1 MAVVEFGMEVFTV
14 IKSIKLKNCATYP
27 SMGVSIENCQKI
39 NFFYGPNGS
48 GKSTISNFLRNP
60 TDSQYNECE
69 IKWENDIAADVAV
82 YNREFRVKNLKENI
96 AGVFTL
102 GQATIEDIQALEKM
116 KEQRAKKNE
125 DYTARDNTLKN
136 KLQEES
142 ECKASFREAVWE
154 RVLKPNEA
162 DFQEAFSGFRN
173 NKERF
178 RDEVLRRYK
187 ISHTSCEARDNLLL
201 RAKTLFAQKPEK
213 CSVISFSIDDAVDR
227 LAEIEASTIW
237 SKVIVG
243 NKDLPIGRLIDVLD
257 NADWVNQGRKHLRE
271 DRICPFCQ
279 QPTITEE
286 LKSQLDAFFSGEYE
300 QDVNQIKQFISQYS
314 VYTDELLGRI
324 NTLRTSLGAYPA
336 AGIDTNKLSGL
347 IDLLNGYFSKNK
359 AEMLIKE
366 KEPGRIITLTETA
379 VTTSAIAQLV
389 IDGNAAIT
397 QHNKMVDNYTSE
409 KNALIAD
416 IWAFLI
422 GENETLI
429 TGYLTNIDN
438 LAKAKNG
445 IQNGINTCKQQ
456 LDELDKKIVEAGK
469 NITSVQPTVDEINR
483 SLKNYGFTNFQI
495 APSPVQSNAYQ
506 IQRMDGSLATNT
518 LSEGEET
525 FISFLYFLQFAKGS
539 VDVSKVSS
547 RKVLVLDDP
556 ICSLDSTVLY
566 IVSSMVKGLIKD
578 VREGNSDVEQIFILT
593 HNVFF
598 HKETAFIDRR
608 TEVCNDIHFWIISKD
623 NNISSIRA
631 YERNNPIK
639 TSYELLWEELKSNTN
654 ASLITTQN
662 IMRRILENYFSI
674 LGKAKDDTIVDS
686 FPTIEEKMICRSL
699 LSWINDGS
707 HTIPDD
713 LYIDSYTDSIERY
726 KQIFKEVF
734 IKMGHEAHYKMMM
747 GVT

>member
-1 MAVVEFGMEVFTV
+1 M
-14 IKSIKLKNCATYP
+14 IKTIKLKNCATYL
-27 SMGVSIENCQKI
+27 SEGTSIENCQKI

-48 GKSTISNFLRNP
+48 GKSTISNFLQDP
-60 TDSQYNECE
+60 TDLLYRECIIE
-69 IKWENDIAADVAV
+69 WENDTAVDIMV
-82 YNREFRVKNLKENI
+82 YNRRFRERNFKENI

-102 GQATIEDIQALEKM
+102 GQATIEDIRALEEM

-125 DYTARDNTLKN
+125 DYTTRGNTLQK
-136 KLQEES
+136 KLQEEIAY
-142 ECKASFREAVWE
+142 KATFRDTVWE
-154 RVLKPNEA
+154 RILKPNEA

-178 RDEVLRRYK
+178 RDEVLRRYQ
-187 ISHTSCEARDNLLL
+187 ISHSSTETRDALLV
-201 RAKTLFAQKPEK
+201 RAKTLFARKPEK
-213 CSVISFSIDDAVDR
+213 CPIIPFVLDNIVEQI
-227 LAEIEASTIW
+227 AEIETAAIW

-243 NKDLPIGRLIDVLD
+243 NRDLPIGRLIEVLD
-257 NADWVNQGRKHLRE
+257 NADWVSQGRKHLRE
-271 DRICPFCQ
+271 DGICPFCQ
-279 QPTITEE
+279 KQTITDE
-286 LKSQLDAFFSGEYE
+286 LKNQLDAFFSGEYE
-300 QDVNQIKQFISQYS
+300 QDVSLIKQFIGQYS
-314 VYTDELLGRI
+314 SYTDELLSRI
-324 NTLRTSLGAYPA
+324 KTLRTSLGSYPA
-336 AGIDTNKLSGL
+336 AGIEASK
-347 IDLLNGYFSKNK
+347 IDSIIELLNGYFSKNK

-366 KEPGRIITLTETA
+366 KEPGRIISLTETA
-379 VTTSAIAQLV
+379 ATTSSIKQLV
-389 IDGNAAIT
+389 INGNAAVT
-397 QHNKMVDNYTSE
+397 KHNEMVDNYTSE
-409 KNALIAD
+409 KDTLVADIWVFLMDENEALIA
-416 IWAFLI
+416 
-422 GENETLI
+422 
-429 TGYLTNIDN
+429 GYLNDIETFT
-438 LAKAKNG
+438 KAKKG
-445 IQNGINTCKQQ
+445 IDVCKQQ
-456 LDELDKKIVEAGK
+456 LDDLDGKIVEAGK

-483 SLKNYGFTNFQI
+483 SLKSYGFTNFKI
-495 APSPVQSNAYQ
+495 VPSPAQPNAYQ
-506 IQRMDGSLATNT
+506 IQRMDGTLATNT

-539 VDVSKVSS
+539 IDVAKVSN

-566 IVSSMVKGLIKD
+566 IVSSLVKGLIKD

-623 NNISSIRA
+623 NNISTIKA

-674 LGKAKDDTIVDS
+674 LGKTKDDTIVDS
-686 FPTIEEKMICRSL
+686 FSTIEEKMICRSL

-713 LYIDSYTDSIERY
+713 LYIDSYTDSIDRY

-734 IKMGHEAHYKMMM
+734 FKMGHEAHYKMMM
-747 GVT
+747 GES

>member
-1 MAVVEFGMEVFTV
+1 M
-14 IKSIKLKNCATYP
+14 IKTIKLKNCATYL
-27 SMGVSIENCQKI
+27 SEGTSIENCQKI

-48 GKSTISNFLRNP
+48 GKSTISNFLQDP
-60 TDSQYNECE
+60 TDLLYRECIIE
-69 IKWENDIAADVAV
+69 WENDTAVDIMV
-82 YNREFRVKNLKENI
+82 YNRRFRERNFKENI

-102 GQATIEDIQALEKM
+102 GQATIEDIRALEEM

-125 DYTARDNTLKN
+125 DYTTRGNTLQK
-136 KLQEES
+136 KLQEEIAY
-142 ECKASFREAVWE
+142 KATFRDTVWE
-154 RVLKPNEA
+154 RILKPNEA

-178 RDEVLRRYK
+178 RDEVLRRYQ
-187 ISHTSCEARDNLLL
+187 ISHSSTETRDALLV
-201 RAKTLFAQKPEK
+201 RAKTLFARKPEK
-213 CSVISFSIDDAVDR
+213 CPIIPFVLDNIVEQI
-227 LAEIEASTIW
+227 AEIETAAIW

-243 NKDLPIGRLIDVLD
+243 NRDLPIGRLIEVLD
-257 NADWVNQGRKHLRE
+257 NADWVSQGRKHLRE
-271 DRICPFCQ
+271 DGICPFCQ
-279 QPTITEE
+279 KQTITDE
-286 LKSQLDAFFSGEYE
+286 LKNQLDAFFSGEYE
-300 QDVNQIKQFISQYS
+300 QDVSLIKQFIGQYS
-314 VYTDELLGRI
+314 SYTDELLSRI
-324 NTLRTSLGAYPA
+324 KTLRTSLGSYPA
-336 AGIDTNKLSGL
+336 AGIEASK
-347 IDLLNGYFSKNK
+347 IDSIIELLNGYFSKNK

-366 KEPGRIITLTETA
+366 KEPGRIISLTETA
-379 VTTSAIAQLV
+379 ATTSSIKQLV
-389 IDGNAAIT
+389 INGNAAVT
-397 QHNKMVDNYTSE
+397 KHNEMVDNYTSE
-409 KNALIAD
+409 KDTLVADIWVFLMDENEALIA
-416 IWAFLI
+416 
-422 GENETLI
+422 
-429 TGYLTNIDN
+429 GYLNDIETFT
-438 LAKAKNG
+438 KAKKG
-445 IQNGINTCKQQ
+445 IQKGIDVCKQQ
-456 LDELDKKIVEAGK
+456 LDDLDGKIVEAGK

-483 SLKNYGFTNFQI
+483 SLKSYGFTNFKI
-495 APSPVQSNAYQ
+495 VPSPAQPNAYQ
-506 IQRMDGSLATNT
+506 IQRMDGTLATNT

-539 VDVSKVSS
+539 IDVAKVSN

-566 IVSSMVKGLIKD
+566 IVSSLVKGLIKD

-623 NNISSIRA
+623 NNISTIKA

-674 LGKAKDDTIVDS
+674 LGKTKDDTIVDS
-686 FPTIEEKMICRSL
+686 FSTIEEKMICRSL

-713 LYIDSYTDSIERY
+713 LYIDSYTDSIDRY

-734 IKMGHEAHYKMMM
+734 FKMGHEAHYKMMM
-747 GVT
+747 GES

>member
-1 MAVVEFGMEVFTV
+1 M
-14 IKSIKLKNCATYP
+14 IKTIKLKNCATYL
-27 SMGVSIENCQKI
+27 SEGTSIENCQKI

-48 GKSTISNFLRNP
+48 GKSTISNFLQDP
-60 TDSQYNECE
+60 TDLLYRECIIE
-69 IKWENDIAADVAV
+69 WENDTAVDIMV
-82 YNREFRVKNLKENI
+82 YNRRFRERNFKENI

-102 GQATIEDIQALEKM
+102 GQATIEDIRALEEM

-125 DYTARDNTLKN
+125 DYTTRGNTLQK
-136 KLQEES
+136 KLQEEIAY
-142 ECKASFREAVWE
+142 KATFRDTVWE
-154 RVLKPNEA
+154 RILKPNEA

-178 RDEVLRRYK
+178 RDEVLRRYQ
-187 ISHTSCEARDNLLL
+187 ISHSSTETRDALLV
-201 RAKTLFAQKPEK
+201 RAKTLFARKPEK
-213 CSVISFSIDDAVDR
+213 CPIIPFVLDNIVEQI
-227 LAEIEASTIW
+227 AEIETAAIW

-243 NKDLPIGRLIDVLD
+243 NRDLPIGRLIEVLD
-257 NADWVNQGRKHLRE
+257 NADWVSQGRKHLRE
-271 DRICPFCQ
+271 DGICPFCQ
-279 QPTITEE
+279 KQTITDE
-286 LKSQLDAFFSGEYE
+286 LKNQLDAFFSGEYE
-300 QDVNQIKQFISQYS
+300 QDVSLIKQFIGQYS
-314 VYTDELLGRI
+314 SYTDELLSRI
-324 NTLRTSLGAYPA
+324 KTLRTSLGSYPA
-336 AGIDTNKLSGL
+336 AGIEASK
-347 IDLLNGYFSKNK
+347 IDSIIELLNGYFSKNK

-366 KEPGRIITLTETA
+366 KEPGRIISLTETA
-379 VTTSAIAQLV
+379 ATTSSMKQLV
-389 IDGNAAIT
+389 INGNAAVT
-397 QHNKMVDNYTSE
+397 KHNEMVDNYTSE
-409 KNALIAD
+409 KDTLVADIWVFLMDENEALIA
-416 IWAFLI
+416 
-422 GENETLI
+422 
-429 TGYLTNIDN
+429 GYLNDIETFT
-438 LAKAKNG
+438 KAKKG
-445 IQNGINTCKQQ
+445 IQKEIDVCKQQ
-456 LDELDKKIVEAGK
+456 LDDLDGKIVEAGK

-483 SLKNYGFTNFQI
+483 SLKSYGFTNFKI
-495 APSPVQSNAYQ
+495 VPSPAQPNAYQ
-506 IQRMDGSLATNT
+506 IQRMDGTLATNT

-539 VDVSKVSS
+539 IDVAKVSN

-566 IVSSMVKGLIKD
+566 IVSSLVKGLIKD

-623 NNISSIRA
+623 NNISTIKA

-674 LGKAKDDTIVDS
+674 LGKTKDDTIVDS
-686 FPTIEEKMICRSL
+686 FSTIEEKMICRSL

-713 LYIDSYTDSIERY
+713 LYIDSYTDSIDRY

-734 IKMGHEAHYKMMM
+734 FKMGHEAHYKMMM
-747 GVT
+747 GES

>member
-1 MAVVEFGMEVFTV
+1 M
-14 IKSIKLKNCATYP
+14 IKTIKLKNCATYL
-27 SMGVSIENCQKI
+27 SEGTSIENCQKI

-48 GKSTISNFLRNP
+48 GKSTISNFLQDP
-60 TDSQYNECE
+60 TDLLYRECIIE
-69 IKWENDIAADVAV
+69 WENDTAVDIMV
-82 YNREFRVKNLKENI
+82 YNRRFRERNFKENI

-102 GQATIEDIQALEKM
+102 GQATIEDIRALEEM

-125 DYTARDNTLKN
+125 DYTTRGNTLQK
-136 KLQEES
+136 KLQEEIAY
-142 ECKASFREAVWE
+142 KATFRDTVWE
-154 RVLKPNEA
+154 RILKPNEA

-178 RDEVLRRYK
+178 RDEVLRRYQ
-187 ISHTSCEARDNLLL
+187 ISHSSTETRDALLV
-201 RAKTLFAQKPEK
+201 RAKTLFARKPEK
-213 CSVISFSIDDAVDR
+213 CPIIPFVLDNIVEQI
-227 LAEIEASTIW
+227 AEIETAAIW

-243 NKDLPIGRLIDVLD
+243 NRDLPIGRLIEVLD
-257 NADWVNQGRKHLRE
+257 NADWVSQGRKHLRE
-271 DRICPFCQ
+271 DGICPFCQ
-279 QPTITEE
+279 KQTITDE
-286 LKSQLDAFFSGEYE
+286 LKNQLDAFFSGEYE
-300 QDVNQIKQFISQYS
+300 QDVSLIKQFIGQYS
-314 VYTDELLGRI
+314 SYTDELLSRI
-324 NTLRTSLGAYPA
+324 KTLRTSLGSYPA
-336 AGIDTNKLSGL
+336 AGIEASK
-347 IDLLNGYFSKNK
+347 IDSIIELLNGYFSKNK

-366 KEPGRIITLTETA
+366 KEPGRIISLTETA
-379 VTTSAIAQLV
+379 ATTSSMKQLV
-389 IDGNAAIT
+389 INGNAAVT
-397 QHNKMVDNYTSE
+397 KHNEMVDNYTSE
-409 KNALIAD
+409 KDTLVADIWVFLMDENEALIA
-416 IWAFLI
+416 
-422 GENETLI
+422 
-429 TGYLTNIDN
+429 GYLNDIETFT
-438 LAKAKNG
+438 KAKKG
-445 IQNGINTCKQQ
+445 IQKGIDVCKQQ
-456 LDELDKKIVEAGK
+456 LDDLDGKIVEAGK

-483 SLKNYGFTNFQI
+483 SLKSYGFTNFKI
-495 APSPVQSNAYQ
+495 VPSPAQPNAYQ
-506 IQRMDGSLATNT
+506 IQRMDGTLATNT

-539 VDVSKVSS
+539 IDVAKVSN

-566 IVSSMVKGLIKD
+566 IVSSLVKGLIKD

-593 HNVFF
+593 HNVFL

-623 NNISSIRA
+623 NNISTIKA

-674 LGKAKDDTIVDS
+674 LGKTKDDTIVDS
-686 FPTIEEKMICRSL
+686 FSTIEEKMICRSL

-713 LYIDSYTDSIERY
+713 LYIDSYTDSIDRY

-734 IKMGHEAHYKMMM
+734 FKMGHEAHYKMMM
-747 GVT
+747 GES

>member
-1 MAVVEFGMEVFTV
+1 M
-14 IKSIKLKNCATYP
+14 IKAIKLKNCATYP
-27 SMGVSIENCQKI
+27 SVGTSIENCQKV

-48 GKSTISNFLRNP
+48 GKSTISNFLYNP
-60 TDSQYNECE
+60 TGSQYRECE
-69 IKWENDIAADVAV
+69 IEWENNAAVDVVV
-82 YNREFRVKNLKENI
+82 YNREFRVRNFKENI

-102 GQATIEDIQALEKM
+102 GQATIEDIQALEEM
-116 KEQRAKKNE
+116 KEQRTKKNE
-125 DYTARDNTLKN
+125 DYTTRGNTLQK
-136 KLQEES
+136 KIQEEIAY
-142 ECKASFREAVWE
+142 KATFRDTVWE
-154 RVLKPNEA
+154 RILKPNEA

-178 RDEVLRRYK
+178 RDEVLRRYQ
-187 ISHTSCEARDNLLL
+187 ISHSSTETRDALLL

-213 CSVISFSIDDAVDR
+213 CPIIPFALDNIVEQIVG
-227 LAEIEASTIW
+227 IETSAIW

-243 NKDLPIGRLIDVLD
+243 NKDLPIGRLIELLD
-257 NADWVNQGRKHLRE
+257 NADWVNQGRKHLRK
-271 DRICPFCQ
+271 DGICPFCQ
-279 QPTITEE
+279 KQTITDE
-286 LKSQLDAFFSGEYE
+286 LKNQLDAFFSGEYE
-300 QDVNQIKQFISQYS
+300 QDVNLIKQFISQYGS
-314 VYTDELLGRI
+314 YTDELLRRI

-336 AGIDTNKLSGL
+336 AGIEASKLDS
-347 IDLLNGYFSKNK
+347 IIELLNGHFSKNK

-366 KEPGRIITLTETA
+366 KEPGRIISLTEAAATI
-379 VTTSAIAQLV
+379 SSLKQLV
-389 IDGNAAIT
+389 IDGNVAIAK
-397 QHNKMVDNYTSE
+397 HNEMVDNYTSE
-409 KNALIAD
+409 KNTLVAD
-416 IWAFLI
+416 IWAFLMD
-422 GENETLI
+422 ENEALI
-429 TGYLTNIDN
+429 AGYLNDIETF
-438 LAKAKNG
+438 AKAKKG
-445 IQNGINTCKQQ
+445 IQKGIDVCKQQ
-456 LDELDKKIVEAGK
+456 LDDLDGKIVEAGK

-483 SLKNYGFTNFQI
+483 SLKSYGFTNFKI
-495 APSPVQSNAYQ
+495 VPSPAQPNAYQ
-506 IQRMDGSLATNT
+506 IQRMDGTLATNT

-539 VDVSKVSS
+539 VDVAKVSN

-566 IVSSMVKGLIKD
+566 IVSSLVKGLIKD

-623 NNISSIRA
+623 NNISSIKS

-674 LGKAKDDTIVDS
+674 LGKTKDDTIVDS
-686 FPTIEEKMICRSL
+686 FSTIEEKMICRSL

-713 LYIDSYTDSIERY
+713 LYIDSYTDSIDRY

-734 IKMGHEAHYKMMM
+734 FKMGHEAHYKMMM
-747 GVT
+747 GEP

>member
-1 MAVVEFGMEVFTV
+1 M

-27 SMGVSIENCQKI
+27 STGVSIENCQKI

-116 KEQRAKKNE
+116 KEQRAKQNE
-125 DYTARDNTLKN
+125 DYTTRDNALK
-136 KLQEES
+136 KKRQGES
-142 ECKASFREAVWE
+142 EFKASFREVVWE
-154 RVLKPNEA
+154 RILKPNEV

-187 ISHTSCEARDNLLL
+187 ISHTSCEARDSLLL

-271 DRICPFCQ
+271 GRICPFCQ

-324 NTLRTSLGAYPA
+324 NALRTNLGAYPA
-336 AGIDTNKLSGL
+336 ARIDTNKLNGL

-379 VTTSAIAQLV
+379 VTTSAIAQ
-389 IDGNAAIT
+389 
-397 QHNKMVDNYTSE
+397 
-409 KNALIAD
+409 
-416 IWAFLI
+416 
-422 GENETLI
+422 
-429 TGYLTNIDN
+429 
-438 LAKAKNG
+438 
-445 IQNGINTCKQQ
+445 
-456 LDELDKKIVEAGK
+456 
-469 NITSVQPTVDEINR
+469 
-483 SLKNYGFTNFQI
+483 
-495 APSPVQSNAYQ
+495 
-506 IQRMDGSLATNT
+506 
-518 LSEGEET
+518 
-525 FISFLYFLQFAKGS
+525 

-734 IKMGHEAHYKMMM
+734 IKMGHDAHYKMMM

>member
-1 MAVVEFGMEVFTV
+1 MAVVEFGTEVFTV

-27 SMGVSIENCQKI
+27 STGVSIENCQKI

-116 KEQRAKKNE
+116 KEQRAKLND
-125 DYTARDNTLKN
+125 DYTTRDNTLK
-136 KLQEES
+136 KKRQEES
-142 ECKASFREAVWE
+142 EFKASFRDTVWE
-154 RVLKPNEA
+154 RILKPNEA

-178 RDEVLRRYK
+178 RDEVLRRYA
-187 ISHTSCEARDNLLL
+187 ISHTSCETRDSLLL

-213 CSVISFSIDDAVDR
+213 CAIIPFSVDNAIER
-227 LAEIEASTIW
+227 LTEIETATIW
-237 SKVIVG
+237 RKVIVG
-243 NKDLPIGRLIDVLD
+243 NKDIPIGRLIDVLD
-257 NADWVNQGRKHLRE
+257 NADWVNQGRQHLRE
-271 DRICPFCQ
+271 GRICPFCQ

-300 QDVNQIKQFISQYS
+300 EDVNQIKQFISQYS
-314 VYTDELLGRI
+314 VYIDELLGRI
-324 NTLRTSLGAYPA
+324 NALRTNLGAYPA
-336 AGIDTNKLSGL
+336 ARIDTNKLNGL
-347 IDLLNGYFSKNK
+347 INLLNGYFSKNK

-416 IWAFLI
+416 IWAFLMC
-422 GENETLI
+422 ENEALI
-429 TGYLTNIDN
+429 SGYLNDIEN
-438 LAKAKNG
+438 LDKAKNG
-445 IQNGINTCKQQ
+445 IQNGINICKQQ

-495 APSPVQSNAYQ
+495 TPSPVQSNAYQ

-556 ICSLDSTVLY
+556 ICSLDSTDLY

-578 VREGNSDVEQIFILT
+578 VR
-593 HNVFF
+593 
-598 HKETAFIDRR
+598 
-608 TEVCNDIHFWIISKD
+608 
-623 NNISSIRA
+623 
-631 YERNNPIK
+631 
-639 TSYELLWEELKSNTN
+639 
-654 ASLITTQN
+654 
-662 IMRRILENYFSI
+662 
-674 LGKAKDDTIVDS
+674 
-686 FPTIEEKMICRSL
+686 
-699 LSWINDGS
+699 
-707 HTIPDD
+707 
-713 LYIDSYTDSIERY
+713 
-726 KQIFKEVF
+726 
-734 IKMGHEAHYKMMM
+734 
-747 GVT
+747 

>member
-1 MAVVEFGMEVFTV
+1 M
-14 IKSIKLKNCATYP
+14 IKTIKLKNCATYL
-27 SMGVSIENCQKI
+27 SEGTSIENCQKI

-48 GKSTISNFLRNP
+48 GKSTISNFLQDP
-60 TDSQYNECE
+60 TDLLYRECIIE
-69 IKWENDIAADVAV
+69 WENDTAVDIMV
-82 YNREFRVKNLKENI
+82 YNRRFRERNFKENI

-102 GQATIEDIQALEKM
+102 GQATIEDIRALEEM

-125 DYTARDNTLKN
+125 DYTTRGNTLQK
-136 KLQEES
+136 KLQEEIAY
-142 ECKASFREAVWE
+142 KATFRDTVWE
-154 RVLKPNEA
+154 RILKPNEA

-178 RDEVLRRYK
+178 RDEVLRRYQ
-187 ISHTSCEARDNLLL
+187 ISHSSTETRDALLV
-201 RAKTLFAQKPEK
+201 RAKTLFARKPEK
-213 CSVISFSIDDAVDR
+213 CPIIPFVLDNIVEQI
-227 LAEIEASTIW
+227 AEIETAAIW

-243 NKDLPIGRLIDVLD
+243 NRDLPIGRLIEVLD
-257 NADWVNQGRKHLRE
+257 NADWVSQGRKHLRE
-271 DRICPFCQ
+271 DGICPFCQ
-279 QPTITEE
+279 KQTITDE
-286 LKSQLDAFFSGEYE
+286 LKNQLDAFFSGEYE
-300 QDVNQIKQFISQYS
+300 QDVSLIKQFIGQYS
-314 VYTDELLGRI
+314 SYTDELLSRI
-324 NTLRTSLGAYPA
+324 KTLRTSLGSYPA
-336 AGIDTNKLSGL
+336 AGIEASK
-347 IDLLNGYFSKNK
+347 IDSIIELLNGYFSKNK

-366 KEPGRIITLTETA
+366 KEPGRIISLTETA
-379 VTTSAIAQLV
+379 ATTSSMKQLV
-389 IDGNAAIT
+389 INGNAAVT
-397 QHNKMVDNYTSE
+397 KHNEMVDNYTSE
-409 KNALIAD
+409 KDTLVADIWVFLMDENEALIA
-416 IWAFLI
+416 
-422 GENETLI
+422 
-429 TGYLTNIDN
+429 GYLNDIETFT
-438 LAKAKNG
+438 KAKKG
-445 IQNGINTCKQQ
+445 IQKGIDVCKQQ
-456 LDELDKKIVEAGK
+456 LDDLDGKIVEAGK

-483 SLKNYGFTNFQI
+483 SLKSYGFTNFKI
-495 APSPVQSNAYQ
+495 VPSPAQPNAYQ
-506 IQRMDGSLATNT
+506 IQRMDGTLATNT

-539 VDVSKVSS
+539 IDVAKVSN

-566 IVSSMVKGLIKD
+566 IVSSLVKGLIKD

-623 NNISSIRA
+623 NNISTIKA

-639 TSYELLWEELKSNTN
+639 TSYELLWEELESNTN

-674 LGKAKDDTIVDS
+674 LGKTKDDTIVDS
-686 FPTIEEKMICRSL
+686 FSTIEEKMICRSL

-713 LYIDSYTDSIERY
+713 LYIDSYTDSIDRY

-734 IKMGHEAHYKMMM
+734 FKMGHEAHYKMMM
-747 GVT
+747 GES

>member
-1 MAVVEFGMEVFTV
+1 M
-14 IKSIKLKNCATYP
+14 IKTIKLKNCATYL
-27 SMGVSIENCQKI
+27 SEGTSIENCQKI

-48 GKSTISNFLRNP
+48 GKSTISNFLQDP
-60 TDSQYNECE
+60 TDLLYRECIIE
-69 IKWENDIAADVAV
+69 WENDTAVDIMV
-82 YNREFRVKNLKENI
+82 YNRRFRERNFKENI

-102 GQATIEDIQALEKM
+102 GQATIEDIRALEEM

-125 DYTARDNTLKN
+125 DYTTRGNTLQK
-136 KLQEES
+136 KLQEEIAY
-142 ECKASFREAVWE
+142 KATFRDTVWE
-154 RVLKPNEA
+154 RILKPNEA

-178 RDEVLRRYK
+178 RDEVLRRYQ
-187 ISHTSCEARDNLLL
+187 ISHSSTETRDALLV
-201 RAKTLFAQKPEK
+201 RAKTLFARKPEK
-213 CSVISFSIDDAVDR
+213 CPIIPFVLDNIVEQI
-227 LAEIEASTIW
+227 AEIETAAIW

-243 NKDLPIGRLIDVLD
+243 NRDLPIGRLIEVLD
-257 NADWVNQGRKHLRE
+257 NADWVSQGRKHLRE
-271 DRICPFCQ
+271 DGICPFCQ
-279 QPTITEE
+279 KQTITDE
-286 LKSQLDAFFSGEYE
+286 LKNQLDAFFSGEYE
-300 QDVNQIKQFISQYS
+300 QDVSLIKQFIGQYS
-314 VYTDELLGRI
+314 SYTDELLSRI
-324 NTLRTSLGAYPA
+324 KTLRTSLGSYPA
-336 AGIDTNKLSGL
+336 AGIEASK
-347 IDLLNGYFSKNK
+347 IDSIIELLNGYFSKNK

-366 KEPGRIITLTETA
+366 KEPGRIISLTETA
-379 VTTSAIAQLV
+379 ATTSSMKQLV
-389 IDGNAAIT
+389 INGNAAVT
-397 QHNKMVDNYTSE
+397 KHNEMVDNCTSE
-409 KNALIAD
+409 KDTLVADIWVFLMDENEALIA
-416 IWAFLI
+416 
-422 GENETLI
+422 
-429 TGYLTNIDN
+429 GYLNDIETFT
-438 LAKAKNG
+438 KAKKG
-445 IQNGINTCKQQ
+445 IQKGIDVCKQQ
-456 LDELDKKIVEAGK
+456 LDDLDGKIVEAGK

-483 SLKNYGFTNFQI
+483 SLKSYGFTNFKI
-495 APSPVQSNAYQ
+495 VPSPAQPNAYQ
-506 IQRMDGSLATNT
+506 IQRMDGTLATNT

-539 VDVSKVSS
+539 IDVAKVSN

-566 IVSSMVKGLIKD
+566 IVSSLVKGLIKD

-623 NNISSIRA
+623 NNISTIKA

-674 LGKAKDDTIVDS
+674 LGKTKDDTIVDS
-686 FPTIEEKMICRSL
+686 FSTIEEKMICRSL

-713 LYIDSYTDSIERY
+713 LYIDSYTDSIDRY

-734 IKMGHEAHYKMMM
+734 FKMGHEAHYKMMM
-747 GVT
+747 GES

>member
-1 MAVVEFGMEVFTV
+1 M
-14 IKSIKLKNCATYP
+14 IKTIKLKNCATYL
-27 SMGVSIENCQKI
+27 SEGTSIENCQKI

-48 GKSTISNFLRNP
+48 GKSTISNFLQDP
-60 TDSQYNECE
+60 TDLLYRECIIE
-69 IKWENDIAADVAV
+69 WENDTAVDIMV
-82 YNREFRVKNLKENI
+82 YNRRFRERNFKENI

-102 GQATIEDIQALEKM
+102 GQATIEDIRALEEM

-125 DYTARDNTLKN
+125 DYTTRGNTLQK
-136 KLQEES
+136 KLQEEI
-142 ECKASFREAVWE
+142 AYTAPFRDTVWE
-154 RVLKPNEA
+154 RILKPNEA

-178 RDEVLRRYK
+178 RDEVLRRYQ
-187 ISHTSCEARDNLLL
+187 ISHSSTETRDALLV
-201 RAKTLFAQKPEK
+201 RAKTLFARKPEK
-213 CSVISFSIDDAVDR
+213 CPIIPFVLDNIVEQI
-227 LAEIEASTIW
+227 AEIETAAIW

-243 NKDLPIGRLIDVLD
+243 NRDLPIGRLIEVLD
-257 NADWVNQGRKHLRE
+257 NADWVSQGRKHLRE
-271 DRICPFCQ
+271 DGICPFCQ
-279 QPTITEE
+279 KQTITDE
-286 LKSQLDAFFSGEYE
+286 LKNQLDAFFSGEYE
-300 QDVNQIKQFISQYS
+300 QDVSLIKQFIGQYS
-314 VYTDELLGRI
+314 SYTDELLSRI
-324 NTLRTSLGAYPA
+324 KTLRTSLGSYPA
-336 AGIDTNKLSGL
+336 AGIEASK
-347 IDLLNGYFSKNK
+347 IDSIIELLNGYFSKNK

-366 KEPGRIITLTETA
+366 KEPGRIISLTETA
-379 VTTSAIAQLV
+379 ATTSSMKQLV
-389 IDGNAAIT
+389 INGNAAVT
-397 QHNKMVDNYTSE
+397 KHNEMVDNYTSE
-409 KNALIAD
+409 KDTLVADIWVFLMDENEALIA
-416 IWAFLI
+416 
-422 GENETLI
+422 
-429 TGYLTNIDN
+429 GYLNDIETFT
-438 LAKAKNG
+438 KAKKG
-445 IQNGINTCKQQ
+445 IQKGIDVCKQQ
-456 LDELDKKIVEAGK
+456 LDDLDGKIVEAGK

-483 SLKNYGFTNFQI
+483 SLKSYGFTNFKI
-495 APSPVQSNAYQ
+495 VPSPAQPNAYQ
-506 IQRMDGSLATNT
+506 IQRMDGTLATNT

-539 VDVSKVSS
+539 IDVAKVSN

-566 IVSSMVKGLIKD
+566 IVSSLVKGLIKD

-623 NNISSIRA
+623 NNISTIKA

-662 IMRRILENYFSI
+662 IMRRILENCFSI
-674 LGKAKDDTIVDS
+674 LGKTKDDTIVDS
-686 FPTIEEKMICRSL
+686 FSTIEEKMICRSL

-713 LYIDSYTDSIERY
+713 LYIDSYTDSIDRY

-734 IKMGHEAHYKMMM
+734 FKMGHEAHYKMMM
-747 GVT
+747 GES

>member
-1 MAVVEFGMEVFTV
+1 M
-14 IKSIKLKNCATYP
+14 IKTIKLKNCATYL
-27 SMGVSIENCQKI
+27 SEGTSIENCQKI

-48 GKSTISNFLRNP
+48 GKSTISNFLQDP
-60 TDSQYNECE
+60 TDLLYRECIIE
-69 IKWENDIAADVAV
+69 WENDTAVDIMV
-82 YNREFRVKNLKENI
+82 YNRRFRERNFKENI

-102 GQATIEDIQALEKM
+102 GQATIEDIRALEEM

-125 DYTARDNTLKN
+125 DYTTRGNTLQK
-136 KLQEES
+136 KLQEEIAY
-142 ECKASFREAVWE
+142 KATFRDTVWE
-154 RVLKPNEA
+154 RILKPNEA

-178 RDEVLRRYK
+178 RDEVLRRYQ
-187 ISHTSCEARDNLLL
+187 ISHSSTETRDALLV
-201 RAKTLFAQKPEK
+201 RAKTLFARKPEK
-213 CSVISFSIDDAVDR
+213 CPIIPFVLDNIVEQI
-227 LAEIEASTIW
+227 AEIETAAIW

-243 NKDLPIGRLIDVLD
+243 NRDLPIGRLIEVLD
-257 NADWVNQGRKHLRE
+257 NADWVSQGRKHLRE
-271 DRICPFCQ
+271 DGICPFCQ
-279 QPTITEE
+279 KQTITDE
-286 LKSQLDAFFSGEYE
+286 LKNQLDAFFSGEYE
-300 QDVNQIKQFISQYS
+300 QDVSLIKQFIGQYS
-314 VYTDELLGRI
+314 SYTDELLSRI
-324 NTLRTSLGAYPA
+324 KTLRTSLGSYPA
-336 AGIDTNKLSGL
+336 AGIEASK
-347 IDLLNGYFSKNK
+347 IDSIIELLNGYFSKNK

-366 KEPGRIITLTETA
+366 KEPGRIISLTETA
-379 VTTSAIAQLV
+379 ATTSSMKQLV
-389 IDGNAAIT
+389 INGNAAVT
-397 QHNKMVDNYTSE
+397 KHNEMVDNYTSE
-409 KNALIAD
+409 KDTLVADIWVFLMDENEALIA
-416 IWAFLI
+416 
-422 GENETLI
+422 
-429 TGYLTNIDN
+429 GYLNDIETFT
-438 LAKAKNG
+438 KAKKG
-445 IQNGINTCKQQ
+445 IQKGIDVCKQQ
-456 LDELDKKIVEAGK
+456 LDDLDGKIVEAGK

-483 SLKNYGFTNFQI
+483 SLKSYGFTNFKI
-495 APSPVQSNAYQ
+495 VPSPAQPNAYQ
-506 IQRMDGSLATNT
+506 IQRMDGTLATNT

-539 VDVSKVSS
+539 IDVAKVSN

-566 IVSSMVKGLIKD
+566 IVSSLVKGLIKD

-623 NNISSIRA
+623 NNISTIKA

-654 ASLITTQN
+654 ASLITAQN

-674 LGKAKDDTIVDS
+674 LGKTKDDTIVDS
-686 FPTIEEKMICRSL
+686 FSTIEEKMICRSL

-713 LYIDSYTDSIERY
+713 LYIDSYTDSIDRY

-734 IKMGHEAHYKMMM
+734 FKMGHEAHYKMMM
-747 GVT
+747 GES

>member
-1 MAVVEFGMEVFTV
+1 M
-14 IKSIKLKNCATYP
+14 IKTIKLKNCATYL
-27 SMGVSIENCQKI
+27 SEGTSIENCQKI

-48 GKSTISNFLRNP
+48 GKSTISNFLQDP
-60 TDSQYNECE
+60 TDLLYRECIIE
-69 IKWENDIAADVAV
+69 WENDTAVDIMV
-82 YNREFRVKNLKENI
+82 YNRRFRERNFKENI

-102 GQATIEDIQALEKM
+102 GQATIEDIRALEEM

-125 DYTARDNTLKN
+125 DYTTRGNTLQK
-136 KLQEES
+136 KLQEEIAY
-142 ECKASFREAVWE
+142 KATFRDTVWE
-154 RVLKPNEA
+154 RILKPNEA

-178 RDEVLRRYK
+178 RDEVLRRYQ
-187 ISHTSCEARDNLLL
+187 ISHSSTETRDALLV
-201 RAKTLFAQKPEK
+201 RAKTLFARKPEK
-213 CSVISFSIDDAVDR
+213 CPIIPFVLDNIVEQI
-227 LAEIEASTIW
+227 AEIETAAIW

-243 NKDLPIGRLIDVLD
+243 NRDLPIGRLIEVLD
-257 NADWVNQGRKHLRE
+257 NADWVSQK
-271 DRICPFCQ
+271 Q
-279 QPTITEE
+279 TITDE
-286 LKSQLDAFFSGEYE
+286 LKNQLDAFFSGEYE
-300 QDVNQIKQFISQYS
+300 QDVSLIKQFIGQYS
-314 VYTDELLGRI
+314 SYTDELLSRI
-324 NTLRTSLGAYPA
+324 KTLRTSLGSYPA
-336 AGIDTNKLSGL
+336 AGIEASK
-347 IDLLNGYFSKNK
+347 IDSIIELLNGYFSKNK

-366 KEPGRIITLTETA
+366 KEPGRIISLTETA
-379 VTTSAIAQLV
+379 ATTSSMKQLV
-389 IDGNAAIT
+389 INGNAAVT
-397 QHNKMVDNYTSE
+397 KHNEMVDNYTSE
-409 KNALIAD
+409 KDTLVADIWVFLMDENEALIA
-416 IWAFLI
+416 
-422 GENETLI
+422 
-429 TGYLTNIDN
+429 GYLNDIETFT
-438 LAKAKNG
+438 KAKKG
-445 IQNGINTCKQQ
+445 IQKGIDVCKQQ
-456 LDELDKKIVEAGK
+456 LDDLDGKIVEAGK

-483 SLKNYGFTNFQI
+483 SLKSYGFTNFKI
-495 APSPVQSNAYQ
+495 VPSPAQPNAYQ
-506 IQRMDGSLATNT
+506 IQRMDGTLATNT

-539 VDVSKVSS
+539 IDVAKVSN

-566 IVSSMVKGLIKD
+566 IVSSLVKGLIKD

-623 NNISSIRA
+623 NNISTIKA

-674 LGKAKDDTIVDS
+674 LGKTKDDTIVDS
-686 FPTIEEKMICRSL
+686 FSTIEEKMICRSL

-713 LYIDSYTDSIERY
+713 LYIDSYTDSIDRY

-734 IKMGHEAHYKMMM
+734 FKMGHEAHYKMMM
-747 GVT
+747 GES

>member
-1 MAVVEFGMEVFTV
+1 M
-14 IKSIKLKNCATYP
+14 IKTIKLKNCATYL
-27 SMGVSIENCQKI
+27 SEGTSIENCQKI

-48 GKSTISNFLRNP
+48 GKSTISNFLQDP
-60 TDSQYNECE
+60 TDLLYRECIIE
-69 IKWENDIAADVAV
+69 WENDTAVDIMV
-82 YNREFRVKNLKENI
+82 YNRRFRERNFKENI

-102 GQATIEDIQALEKM
+102 GQATIEDIRALEEM

-125 DYTARDNTLKN
+125 DYTTRGNTLQK
-136 KLQEES
+136 KLQEEIAY
-142 ECKASFREAVWE
+142 KATFRDTVWE
-154 RVLKPNEA
+154 RILKPNEA

-178 RDEVLRRYK
+178 RDEVLRRYQ
-187 ISHTSCEARDNLLL
+187 ISHSSTETRDALLV
-201 RAKTLFAQKPEK
+201 RAKTLFARKPEK
-213 CSVISFSIDDAVDR
+213 CPIIPFVLDNIVEQI
-227 LAEIEASTIW
+227 AEIETAAIW

-243 NKDLPIGRLIDVLD
+243 NRDLPIGRLIEVLD
-257 NADWVNQGRKHLRE
+257 NADWVSQGRKHLRE
-271 DRICPFCQ
+271 DGICPFCQ
-279 QPTITEE
+279 KQTITDE
-286 LKSQLDAFFSGEYE
+286 LKNQLDAFFSGEYE
-300 QDVNQIKQFISQYS
+300 QDVSLIKQFIGQYS
-314 VYTDELLGRI
+314 SYTDELLSRI
-324 NTLRTSLGAYPA
+324 KTLRTSLGSYPA
-336 AGIDTNKLSGL
+336 AGIEASK
-347 IDLLNGYFSKNK
+347 IDSIIELLNGYFSKNK

-366 KEPGRIITLTETA
+366 KEPGRIISLTETA
-379 VTTSAIAQLV
+379 ATTSSMKQLV
-389 IDGNAAIT
+389 INGNAAVT
-397 QHNKMVDNYTSE
+397 KHNEMVDNYTSE
-409 KNALIAD
+409 KDTLVADIWVFLMDENEALIA
-416 IWAFLI
+416 
-422 GENETLI
+422 
-429 TGYLTNIDN
+429 GYLNDIETFT
-438 LAKAKNG
+438 KAKKG
-445 IQNGINTCKQQ
+445 IQKGIDVCKQQ
-456 LDELDKKIVEAGK
+456 LDDLDGKIVEAGK

-483 SLKNYGFTNFQI
+483 SLKSYGFTNFKI
-495 APSPVQSNAYQ
+495 VPSPAQPNAYQ
-506 IQRMDGSLATNT
+506 IQRMDGTLATNT

-539 VDVSKVSS
+539 IDVAKVSN

-566 IVSSMVKGLIKD
+566 IVSSLVKGLIKD

-608 TEVCNDIHFWIISKD
+608 TEVCNDIHFWSISKD
-623 NNISSIRA
+623 NNISTIKA

-674 LGKAKDDTIVDS
+674 LGKTKDDTIVDS
-686 FPTIEEKMICRSL
+686 FSTIEEKMICRSL

-713 LYIDSYTDSIERY
+713 LYIDSYTDSIDRY

-734 IKMGHEAHYKMMM
+734 FKMGHEAHYKMMM
-747 GVT
+747 GES

>member
-1 MAVVEFGMEVFTV
+1 MCPV
-14 IKSIKLKNCATYP
+14 IKTIKLKNCATYL
-27 SMGVSIENCQKI
+27 SEGTSIENCQKI

-48 GKSTISNFLRNP
+48 GKSTISNFLQDP
-60 TDSQYNECE
+60 TDLLYRECIIE
-69 IKWENDIAADVAV
+69 WENDTAVDIMV
-82 YNREFRVKNLKENI
+82 YNRRFRERNFKENI

-102 GQATIEDIQALEKM
+102 GQATIEDIRALEEM

-125 DYTARDNTLKN
+125 DYTTRGNTLQE
-136 KLQEES
+136 KLQEEIAY
-142 ECKASFREAVWE
+142 KATFRDTVWE
-154 RVLKPNEA
+154 RILKPNEA

-178 RDEVLRRYK
+178 RDEVLRRYQ
-187 ISHTSCEARDNLLL
+187 ISHSSTETRDALLV
-201 RAKTLFAQKPEK
+201 RAKTLFARKPEK
-213 CSVISFSIDDAVDR
+213 CPIIPFVLDNIVEQI
-227 LAEIEASTIW
+227 AEIETAAIW

-243 NKDLPIGRLIDVLD
+243 NRDLPIGRLIEVLD
-257 NADWVNQGRKHLRE
+257 NADWVSQGRKHLRE
-271 DRICPFCQ
+271 DGICPFCQ
-279 QPTITEE
+279 KQTITDE
-286 LKSQLDAFFSGEYE
+286 LKNQLDAFFSGEYE
-300 QDVNQIKQFISQYS
+300 QDVSLIKQFIGQYS
-314 VYTDELLGRI
+314 SYTDELLSRI
-324 NTLRTSLGAYPA
+324 KTLRTSLGSYPA
-336 AGIDTNKLSGL
+336 AGIEASK
-347 IDLLNGYFSKNK
+347 IDSIIELLNGYFSKNK

-366 KEPGRIITLTETA
+366 KEPGRIISLTETA
-379 VTTSAIAQLV
+379 ATTSSMKQLV
-389 IDGNAAIT
+389 INGNAAVT
-397 QHNKMVDNYTSE
+397 KHNEMVDNYTSE
-409 KNALIAD
+409 KDTLVADIWVFLMDENEALIA
-416 IWAFLI
+416 
-422 GENETLI
+422 
-429 TGYLTNIDN
+429 GYLNDIETFT
-438 LAKAKNG
+438 KAKKG
-445 IQNGINTCKQQ
+445 IQKGIDVCKQQ
-456 LDELDKKIVEAGK
+456 LDDLDGKIVEAGK

-483 SLKNYGFTNFQI
+483 SLKSYGFTNFKI
-495 APSPVQSNAYQ
+495 VPSPAQPNAYQ
-506 IQRMDGSLATNT
+506 IQRMDGTLATNT

-539 VDVSKVSS
+539 IDVAKVSN

-566 IVSSMVKGLIKD
+566 IVSSLVKGLIKD

-623 NNISSIRA
+623 NNISTIKA

-674 LGKAKDDTIVDS
+674 LGKTKDDTIVDS
-686 FPTIEEKMICRSL
+686 FSTIEEKMICRSL

-713 LYIDSYTDSIERY
+713 LYIDSYTDSIDRY

-734 IKMGHEAHYKMMM
+734 FKMGHEAHYKMMM
-747 GVT
+747 GES

>member
-1 MAVVEFGMEVFTV
+1 M
-14 IKSIKLKNCATYP
+14 IKTIKLKNCATYL
-27 SMGVSIENCQKI
+27 SEGTSIENCQKI

-48 GKSTISNFLRNP
+48 GKSTISNFLQDP
-60 TDSQYNECE
+60 TDLLYRECTIE
-69 IKWENDIAADVAV
+69 WENDTAVDIMV
-82 YNREFRVKNLKENI
+82 YNRRFRERNFKENI

-102 GQATIEDIQALEKM
+102 GQATIEDIRALEEM

-125 DYTARDNTLKN
+125 DYTTRGNTLQK
-136 KLQEES
+136 KLQEEIAY
-142 ECKASFREAVWE
+142 KATFRDTVWE
-154 RVLKPNEA
+154 RILKPNEA

-178 RDEVLRRYK
+178 RDEVLRRYQ
-187 ISHTSCEARDNLLL
+187 ISHSSTETRDALLV
-201 RAKTLFAQKPEK
+201 RAKTLFARKPEK
-213 CSVISFSIDDAVDR
+213 CPIIPFVLDNIVEQI
-227 LAEIEASTIW
+227 AEIETAAIW

-243 NKDLPIGRLIDVLD
+243 NRDLPIGRLIEVLD
-257 NADWVNQGRKHLRE
+257 NADWVSQGRKHLRE
-271 DRICPFCQ
+271 DGICPFCQ
-279 QPTITEE
+279 KQTITDE
-286 LKSQLDAFFSGEYE
+286 LKNQLDAFFSGEYE
-300 QDVNQIKQFISQYS
+300 QDVSLIKRFIGQYS
-314 VYTDELLGRI
+314 SYTDELLSRI
-324 NTLRTSLGAYPA
+324 KTLRTSLGSYPA
-336 AGIDTNKLSGL
+336 AGIEASK
-347 IDLLNGYFSKNK
+347 IDSIIELLNGYFSKNK

-366 KEPGRIITLTETA
+366 KEPGRIISLTETA
-379 VTTSAIAQLV
+379 ATTSSMKQLV
-389 IDGNAAIT
+389 INGNAAVT
-397 QHNKMVDNYTSE
+397 KHNEMVDNYTSE
-409 KNALIAD
+409 KDTLVADIWVFLMDENEALIA
-416 IWAFLI
+416 
-422 GENETLI
+422 
-429 TGYLTNIDN
+429 GYLNDIETFT
-438 LAKAKNG
+438 KAKKG
-445 IQNGINTCKQQ
+445 IQKGIDVCKQQ
-456 LDELDKKIVEAGK
+456 LDDLDGKIVEAGK

-483 SLKNYGFTNFQI
+483 SLKSYGFTNFKI
-495 APSPVQSNAYQ
+495 VPSPAQPNAYQ
-506 IQRMDGSLATNT
+506 IQRMDGTLATNT

-539 VDVSKVSS
+539 IDVAKVSN

-566 IVSSMVKGLIKD
+566 IVSSLVKGLIKD

-623 NNISSIRA
+623 NNISTIKA

-674 LGKAKDDTIVDS
+674 LGKTKDDTIVDS
-686 FPTIEEKMICRSL
+686 FSTIEEKMICRSL

-713 LYIDSYTDSIERY
+713 LYIDSYTDSIDRY

-734 IKMGHEAHYKMMM
+734 FKMGHEAHYKMMM
-747 GVT
+747 GES

>member
-1 MAVVEFGMEVFTV
+1 M
-14 IKSIKLKNCATYP
+14 IKTIKLKNCATYL
-27 SMGVSIENCQKI
+27 SEGTSIENCQKI

-48 GKSTISNFLRNP
+48 GKSTISNFLQDP
-60 TDSQYNECE
+60 TDLLYRECIIE
-69 IKWENDIAADVAV
+69 WENDTAVDIMV
-82 YNREFRVKNLKENI
+82 YNRRFRERNFKENI

-102 GQATIEDIQALEKM
+102 GQATIEDIRALEEM

-125 DYTARDNTLKN
+125 DYTTRGNTLQK
-136 KLQEES
+136 KLQEEIAY
-142 ECKASFREAVWE
+142 KATFRDTVWE
-154 RVLKPNEA
+154 RILKPNEA

-178 RDEVLRRYK
+178 RDEVLRRYQ
-187 ISHTSCEARDNLLL
+187 ISHSSTETRDALLV
-201 RAKTLFAQKPEK
+201 RAKTLFARKPEK
-213 CSVISFSIDDAVDR
+213 CPIIPFVLDNIVEQI
-227 LAEIEASTIW
+227 AEIETAAIW

-243 NKDLPIGRLIDVLD
+243 NRDLPIGRLIEVLD
-257 NADWVNQGRKHLRE
+257 NADWVSQGRKHLRE
-271 DRICPFCQ
+271 DGICPFCQ
-279 QPTITEE
+279 KQTITDE
-286 LKSQLDAFFSGEYE
+286 LKNQLDAFFSGEYE
-300 QDVNQIKQFISQYS
+300 QDVSLIKQFIGQYS
-314 VYTDELLGRI
+314 SYTDELLSRI
-324 NTLRTSLGAYPA
+324 KTLRTSLGSYPA
-336 AGIDTNKLSGL
+336 AGIEASK
-347 IDLLNGYFSKNK
+347 IDSIIELLNGYFSKNK

-366 KEPGRIITLTETA
+366 KEPGRIISLTETA
-379 VTTSAIAQLV
+379 ATTSSMKQLV
-389 IDGNAAIT
+389 INGNAAVT
-397 QHNKMVDNYTSE
+397 KHNEMVDNYTSE
-409 KNALIAD
+409 KDTLVADIWVFLMDENEALIA
-416 IWAFLI
+416 
-422 GENETLI
+422 
-429 TGYLTNIDN
+429 GYLNDIETFT
-438 LAKAKNG
+438 KAKKG
-445 IQNGINTCKQQ
+445 IQKGIDVCKQQ
-456 LDELDKKIVEAGK
+456 LDDLDGKIVEAGK

-483 SLKNYGFTNFQI
+483 SLKSYGFTNFKI
-495 APSPVQSNAYQ
+495 VPSPAQPNAYQ
-506 IQRMDGSLATNT
+506 IQRMDGTLATNT

-539 VDVSKVSS
+539 IDVAKVSN

-566 IVSSMVKGLIKD
+566 IVSSLVKGLIKD

-623 NNISSIRA
+623 NNISTIKA

-674 LGKAKDDTIVDS
+674 LGKTKDDTIVDS
-686 FPTIEEKMICRSL
+686 FSTIEEKMICRSL

-713 LYIDSYTDSIERY
+713 LYIDSYTDSIDRY
-726 KQIFKEVF
+726 KQIFKKVF
-734 IKMGHEAHYKMMM
+734 FKMGHEAHYKMMM
-747 GVT
+747 GES

>member
-1 MAVVEFGMEVFTV
+1 M
-14 IKSIKLKNCATYP
+14 IKTIKLKNCATYL
-27 SMGVSIENCQKI
+27 SEGTSIENCQKI

-48 GKSTISNFLRNP
+48 GKSTISNFLQDP
-60 TDSQYNECE
+60 TDLLYRECIIE
-69 IKWENDIAADVAV
+69 WENDTAVDIMV
-82 YNREFRVKNLKENI
+82 YNRRFRERNFKENI

-102 GQATIEDIQALEKM
+102 GQATIEDIRALEEM

-125 DYTARDNTLKN
+125 DYTTRGNTLQK
-136 KLQEES
+136 KLQEEIAY
-142 ECKASFREAVWE
+142 KATFRDTVWE
-154 RVLKPNEA
+154 RILKPNEA

-178 RDEVLRRYK
+178 RDEVLRRYQ
-187 ISHTSCEARDNLLL
+187 ISHSSTETRDALLV
-201 RAKTLFAQKPEK
+201 RAKTLFARKPEK
-213 CSVISFSIDDAVDR
+213 CPIIPFVLDNIVEQI
-227 LAEIEASTIW
+227 AEIETAAIW

-243 NKDLPIGRLIDVLD
+243 NRDPPIGRLIEVLD
-257 NADWVNQGRKHLRE
+257 NADWVSQGRKHLRE
-271 DRICPFCQ
+271 DGICPFCQ
-279 QPTITEE
+279 KQTITDE
-286 LKSQLDAFFSGEYE
+286 LKNQLDAFFSGEYE
-300 QDVNQIKQFISQYS
+300 QDVSLIKQFIGQYS
-314 VYTDELLGRI
+314 SYTDELLSRI
-324 NTLRTSLGAYPA
+324 KTLRTSLGSYPA
-336 AGIDTNKLSGL
+336 AGIEASK
-347 IDLLNGYFSKNK
+347 IDSIIELLNGYFSKNK

-366 KEPGRIITLTETA
+366 KEPGRIISLTETA
-379 VTTSAIAQLV
+379 ATTSSMKQLV
-389 IDGNAAIT
+389 INGNAAVT
-397 QHNKMVDNYTSE
+397 KHNEMVDNYTSE
-409 KNALIAD
+409 KDTLVADIWVFLMDENEALIA
-416 IWAFLI
+416 
-422 GENETLI
+422 
-429 TGYLTNIDN
+429 GYLNDIETFT
-438 LAKAKNG
+438 KAKKG
-445 IQNGINTCKQQ
+445 IQKGIDVCKQQ
-456 LDELDKKIVEAGK
+456 LDDLDGKIVEAGK

-483 SLKNYGFTNFQI
+483 SLKSYGFTNFKI
-495 APSPVQSNAYQ
+495 VPSPAQPNAYQ
-506 IQRMDGSLATNT
+506 IQRMDGTLATNT

-539 VDVSKVSS
+539 IDVAKVSN

-566 IVSSMVKGLIKD
+566 IVSSLVKGLIKD

-623 NNISSIRA
+623 NNISTIKA

-674 LGKAKDDTIVDS
+674 LGKTKDDTIVDS
-686 FPTIEEKMICRSL
+686 FSTIEEKMICRSL

-713 LYIDSYTDSIERY
+713 LYIDSYTDSIDRY

-734 IKMGHEAHYKMMM
+734 FKMGHEAHYKMMM
-747 GVT
+747 GES

>member
-1 MAVVEFGMEVFTV
+1 M
-14 IKSIKLKNCATYP
+14 IKTIKLKNCATYL
-27 SMGVSIENCQKI
+27 SEGTSIENCQKI

-48 GKSTISNFLRNP
+48 GKSTISNFLQDP
-60 TDSQYNECE
+60 TDLLYRECIIE
-69 IKWENDIAADVAV
+69 WESDTAVDIMV
-82 YNREFRVKNLKENI
+82 YNRRFRERNFKENI

-102 GQATIEDIQALEKM
+102 GQATIEDIRALEEM

-125 DYTARDNTLKN
+125 DYTTRGNTLQK
-136 KLQEES
+136 KLQEEIAY
-142 ECKASFREAVWE
+142 KATFRDTVWE
-154 RVLKPNEA
+154 RILKPNEA

-178 RDEVLRRYK
+178 RDEVLRRYQ
-187 ISHTSCEARDNLLL
+187 ISHSSTETRDALLV
-201 RAKTLFAQKPEK
+201 RAKTLFARKPEK
-213 CSVISFSIDDAVDR
+213 CPIIPFVLDNIVEQI
-227 LAEIEASTIW
+227 AEIETAAIW

-243 NKDLPIGRLIDVLD
+243 NRDLPIGRLIEVLD
-257 NADWVNQGRKHLRE
+257 NADWVSQGRKHLRE
-271 DRICPFCQ
+271 DGICPFCQ
-279 QPTITEE
+279 KQTITDE
-286 LKSQLDAFFSGEYE
+286 LKNQLDAFFSGEYE
-300 QDVNQIKQFISQYS
+300 QDVSLIKQFIGQYS
-314 VYTDELLGRI
+314 SYTDELLSRI
-324 NTLRTSLGAYPA
+324 KTLRTSLGSYPA
-336 AGIDTNKLSGL
+336 AGIEASK
-347 IDLLNGYFSKNK
+347 IDSIIELLNGYFSKNK

-366 KEPGRIITLTETA
+366 KEPGRIISLTETA
-379 VTTSAIAQLV
+379 ATTSSMKQLV
-389 IDGNAAIT
+389 INGNAAVT
-397 QHNKMVDNYTSE
+397 KHNEMVDNYTSE
-409 KNALIAD
+409 KDTLVADIWVFLMDENEALIA
-416 IWAFLI
+416 
-422 GENETLI
+422 
-429 TGYLTNIDN
+429 GYLNDIETFT
-438 LAKAKNG
+438 KAKKG
-445 IQNGINTCKQQ
+445 IQKGIDVCKQQ
-456 LDELDKKIVEAGK
+456 LDDLDGKIVEAGK

-483 SLKNYGFTNFQI
+483 SLKSYGFTNFKI
-495 APSPVQSNAYQ
+495 VPSPAQPNAYQ
-506 IQRMDGSLATNT
+506 IQRMDGTLATNT

-539 VDVSKVSS
+539 IDVAKVSN

-566 IVSSMVKGLIKD
+566 IVSSLVKGLIKD

-623 NNISSIRA
+623 NNISTIKA

-674 LGKAKDDTIVDS
+674 LGKTKDDTIVDS
-686 FPTIEEKMICRSL
+686 FSTIEEKMICRSL

-713 LYIDSYTDSIERY
+713 LYIDSYTDSIDRY

-734 IKMGHEAHYKMMM
+734 FKMGHEAHYKMMM
-747 GVT
+747 GES

>member
-1 MAVVEFGMEVFTV
+1 M
-14 IKSIKLKNCATYP
+14 IKAIKLKNCATYP
-27 SMGVSIENCQKI
+27 SVGTSIENCQKV

-48 GKSTISNFLRNP
+48 GKSTISNFLFNP
-60 TDSQYNECE
+60 TGSQYRECE
-69 IKWENDIAADVAV
+69 IEWENNTAVDVVV
-82 YNREFRVKNLKENI
+82 YNREFRVRNFKENI

-102 GQATIEDIQALEKM
+102 GQATIEDIQALEEM
-116 KEQRAKKNE
+116 KEQRTKKSE
-125 DYTARDNTLKN
+125 DYTTRGNTLQKKN
-136 KLQEES
+136 QEEIAY
-142 ECKASFREAVWE
+142 KATFRDTVWE
-154 RVLKPNEA
+154 RILKPNET

-187 ISHTSCEARDNLLL
+187 TSHTSGETRDALLL

-213 CSVISFSIDDAVDR
+213 CAIISFSLDDIVDP
-227 LAEIEASTIW
+227 LVKIETSAIW
-237 SKVIVG
+237 NKVIVG
-243 NKDLPIGRLIDVLD
+243 NKDIPIGRLIEVLD
-257 NADWVNQGRKHLRE
+257 NADWVNQGRKHLKE
-271 DRICPFCQ
+271 DGICPFCQ

-286 LKSQLDAFFSGEYE
+286 FKHQLDAFFSGEYE
-300 QDVNQIKQFISQYS
+300 QDVNLIKQFINQYS
-314 VYTDELLGRI
+314 AYTDELLRRI
-324 NTLRTSLGAYPA
+324 NTLRTSLGSYLA
-336 AGIDTNKLSGL
+336 AGIEESKLDS
-347 IDLLNGYFSKNK
+347 IIELLNGYFSKNK

-366 KEPGRIITLTETA
+366 KEPGRIISLTETA
-379 VTTSAIAQLV
+379 TAISSMKQLV

-397 QHNKMVDNYTSE
+397 KHNEMVDNYTSE
-409 KNALIAD
+409 KNALVAD
-416 IWAFLI
+416 IWAYLMD
-422 GENETLI
+422 ENEVLI
-429 TGYLTNIDN
+429 AGYLNDIETFT
-438 LAKAKNG
+438 KAKKG
-445 IQNGINTCKQQ
+445 IQNGIDVCKQQ
-456 LDELDKKIVEAGK
+456 LADLDDKIVEAGK

-483 SLKNYGFTNFQI
+483 SLISYGFTNFKI
-495 APSPVQSNAYQ
+495 VPSPSQPNAYQ

-539 VDVSKVSS
+539 VDVAKVSN

-566 IVSSMVKGLIKD
+566 IVSSLVKGLIKD

-623 NNISSIRA
+623 NNISSIKA

-654 ASLITTQN
+654 ASLVTTQN

-674 LGKAKDDTIVDS
+674 LGKTKDDTIVDS
-686 FPTIEEKMICRSL
+686 FSTIEEKMICRSL

-713 LYIDSYTDSIERY
+713 LYIDSYTDSIDRY

-734 IKMGHEAHYKMMM
+734 VKMGHEAHYKMMM
-747 GVT
+747 GEP

>member
-1 MAVVEFGMEVFTV
+1 MCPV
-14 IKSIKLKNCATYP
+14 IKTIKLKNCATYL
-27 SMGVSIENCQKI
+27 SEGTSIENCQKI

-48 GKSTISNFLRNP
+48 GKSTISNFLQDP
-60 TDSQYNECE
+60 TDLLYRECIIE
-69 IKWENDIAADVAV
+69 WENDTAVDIMV
-82 YNREFRVKNLKENI
+82 YNRRFRERNFKENI

-102 GQATIEDIQALEKM
+102 GQATIEDIRALEEM

-125 DYTARDNTLKN
+125 DYTTRGNTLQK
-136 KLQEES
+136 KLQEEIAY
-142 ECKASFREAVWE
+142 KATFRDTVWE
-154 RVLKPNEA
+154 RILKPNEA

-178 RDEVLRRYK
+178 RDEVLRRYQ
-187 ISHTSCEARDNLLL
+187 ISHSSTETRDALLV
-201 RAKTLFAQKPEK
+201 RAKTLFARKPEK
-213 CSVISFSIDDAVDR
+213 CPIIPFVLDNIVEQI
-227 LAEIEASTIW
+227 AEIETAAIW

-243 NKDLPIGRLIDVLD
+243 NRDLPIGRLIEVLD
-257 NADWVNQGRKHLRE
+257 NADWVSQGRKHLRE
-271 DRICPFCQ
+271 DGICPFCQ
-279 QPTITEE
+279 KQTITDE
-286 LKSQLDAFFSGEYE
+286 LKNQLDAFFSGEYE
-300 QDVNQIKQFISQYS
+300 QDVSLIKQFIGQYS
-314 VYTDELLGRI
+314 SYTDELLSRI
-324 NTLRTSLGAYPA
+324 KTLRTSLGSYPA
-336 AGIDTNKLSGL
+336 AGIEASK
-347 IDLLNGYFSKNK
+347 IDSIIELLNGYFSKNK

-366 KEPGRIITLTETA
+366 KEPGRIISLTETA
-379 VTTSAIAQLV
+379 ATTSSMKQLV
-389 IDGNAAIT
+389 INGNAAVT
-397 QHNKMVDNYTSE
+397 KHNEMVDNYTSE
-409 KNALIAD
+409 KDTLVADIWVFLMDENEALIA
-416 IWAFLI
+416 
-422 GENETLI
+422 
-429 TGYLTNIDN
+429 GYLNDIETFT
-438 LAKAKNG
+438 KAKKG
-445 IQNGINTCKQQ
+445 IQKGIDVCKQQ
-456 LDELDKKIVEAGK
+456 LDDLDGKIVEAGK

-483 SLKNYGFTNFQI
+483 SLKSYGFTNFKI
-495 APSPVQSNAYQ
+495 VPSPAQPNAYQ
-506 IQRMDGSLATNT
+506 IQRMDGTLATNT

-539 VDVSKVSS
+539 IDVAKVSN

-566 IVSSMVKGLIKD
+566 IVSSLVKGLIKD

-623 NNISSIRA
+623 NNISTIKA

-662 IMRRILENYFSI
+662 IMRRILENCFSI
-674 LGKAKDDTIVDS
+674 LGKTKDDTIVDS
-686 FPTIEEKMICRSL
+686 FSTIEEKMICRSL

-713 LYIDSYTDSIERY
+713 LYIDSYTDSIDRY

-734 IKMGHEAHYKMMM
+734 FKMGHEAHYKMMM
-747 GVT
+747 GES